1 MTRDLD
7 RPVREAW
14 IVSAVRTPIG
24 RYGGALARVRP
35 DDLAATVIKAAVERS
50 GVALDAIDD
59 VILGAAN
66 QAGEDNRN
74 VARMSALLAGLPVS
88 VGGQTVNRL
97 CGSGLQAINSAAH
110 AIMVGD
116 GDAFVAGGVES
127 MSRAPYV
134 MAKAETPFERGTRE
148 MYDTTLGWRF
158 TNPKL
163 AAMYKPYTMG
173 ETGENVAEQNKVSR
187 EDQDAFA
194 LVSHQRAVAAIE
206 GGRFGNQIVP
216 VMAPQA
222 KGEPL
227 EISRDEHPRADT
239 SIEALARLRAAF
251 REGGSVTAGN
261 SSGIN
266 DGASATVVVASDFAR
281 AHDLKPLARVLST
294 AVAGVD
300 PAVMGLGPIPATRK
314 ALERAGLNI
323 EDLDLIE
330 LNEAFAS
337 QSIAVMR
344 ELGLDPDKVNVNGG
358 AIALGHPLG
367 MSGARL
373 ITMLSHELARTGKR
387 YGLATMCIGVGQGI
401 ATIIERLDAEAV
413 A

>member
-1 MTRDLD
+1 
-7 RPVREAW
+7 
-14 IVSAVRTPIG
+14 
-24 RYGGALARVRP
+24 
-35 DDLAATVIKAAVERS
+35 
-50 GVALDAIDD
+50 
-59 VILGAAN
+59 
-66 QAGEDNRN
+66 
-74 VARMSALLAGLPVS
+74 MSALLAGLPVE
-88 VGGQTVNRL
+88 VAGQTVNRL
-97 CGSGLQAINSAAH
+97 CGSGLQAINTAAH
-110 AIMVGD
+110 AVMVGD

-127 MSRAPYV
+127 MTRAPYV
-134 MAKAETPFERGTRE
+134 MAKADAAYDRGARE

-158 TNPKL
+158 TNPRL
-163 AAMYKPYTMG
+163 AEMYYPFSMG

-187 EDQDAFA
+187 ADQDAFA

-206 GGRFGNQIVP
+206 AGRFANQIVP

-222 KGEPL
+222 KGEPI

-239 SIEALARLRAAF
+239 SIEALAKLRPAF

-281 AHDLKPLARVLST
+281 GNNLKPLARVVAT

-300 PAVMGLGPIPATRK
+300 PSVMGLGPIPATRK
-314 ALERAGLNI
+314 ALARAALRI

-373 ITMLSHELARTGKR
+373 ITMLSHELQRTGKR

-401 ATIIERLDAEAV
+401 ATIIERLDAEAGN
-413 A
+413 